1 MTLVNF
7 LNPSPI
13 IRRQFHFRSQHMK
26 KLYSWDINKL
36 LKYLFMAWTSV
47 NKAKGDSR
55 KSATGERDDRKVS
68 AWTDSDLL
76 T

>member
-1 MTLVNF
+1 
-7 LNPSPI
+7 
-13 IRRQFHFRSQHMK
+13 MK
-26 KLYSWDINKL
+26 KLFSWDINKL

-47 NKAKGDSR
+47 NKAKGNSR